1 MRIGVDVQGGDFA
14 PQAVLDGVKLFLTEN
29 NKAAETTLYLF
40 GNKEIIE
47 NYIAENNLG
56 GYNLVVVASENDIE
70 MAESPTRA
78 IATKRKSSIV
88 QGIVYHQQGE
98 IDAFLSAGN
107 TGALLAGVMS
117 TVKPIS
123 GILRPCISSPMP
135 KFDGTYGVLLDVG
148 LNADCKPEYLEQFAI
163 LGSIYAREV
172 QHIENPKV
180 ALLNIGE
187 EPEKGNLLTK
197 ATYKLLKENPH
208 INFIGNLEPNYLFC
222 KHEADVIVSD
232 GFTGNIALKEAESI
246 YKLIKQRGVKDDF
259 FEIFNY
265 ENYGGTSILG
275 IDATVLIGH
284 GHSSPVAIKN
294 LILHAIEIA
303 ESHVRESF
311 KEFFAN
317 AAN

>member
-14 PQAVLDGVKLFLTEN
+14 PQAVLDGVKLFLTETDM
-29 NKAAETTLYLF
+29 AEATTLYLF
-40 GNKEIIE
+40 GNEEVIRS
-47 NYIAENNLG
+47 YLAENGLEKF
-56 GYNLVVVASENDIE
+56 NLVVIPSEDDVE
-70 MAESPTRA
+70 MGESPTRA
-78 IATKRKSSIV
+78 IAKKRKSSIV
-88 QGIVYHQQGE
+88 QGIIYHQKGE

-117 TVKPIS
+117 TVKPIE

-135 KFDGTYGVLLDVG
+135 KFNGKYGVLLDVG

-163 LGSIYAREV
+163 LGSIYAKEV

-197 ATYKLLKENPH
+197 ATHQLLKNNPD
-208 INFIGNLEPNYLFC
+208 INFVGNLEPNHLFC
-222 KHEADVIVSD
+222 EHDADVIVTD
-232 GFTGNIALKEAESI
+232 GFTGNIVLKEAESI
-246 YKLIKQRGVKDDF
+246 YKLIKQRKVNDDF

-294 LILHAIEIA
+294 LIIHADEIA
-303 ESHVRESF
+303 KSHIRTKFIEYF
-311 KEFFAN
+311 KN
-317 AAN
+317 A

>member
-14 PQAVLDGVKLFLTEN
+14 PQAVLDGVKLFLTRSE
-29 NKAAETTLYLF
+29 KVKGTQLYLF
-40 GNKEIIE
+40 GNEKIIKD
-47 NYIAENNLG
+47 YLAENNLES
-56 GYNLVVVASENDIE
+56 YNCVVIPSDNDIE

-78 IATKRKSSIV
+78 IATKRNSSIV
-88 QGIVYHQQGE
+88 LGISYHQKGE
-98 IDAFLSAGN
+98 IDAFFSAGN

-117 TVKPIS
+117 SIKPIP

-135 KFDGTYGVLLDVG
+135 KFDGSYGILLDVG

-163 LGSIYAREV
+163 LGSIYAKYV

-187 EPEKGNLLTK
+187 EPEKGNILTK
-197 ATYKLLKENPH
+197 ATHKLLKENPK
-208 INFIGNLEPNYLFC
+208 INFIGNLEPNHLFC

-232 GFTGNIALKEAESI
+232 GFTGNIVLKEAESI
-246 YKLIKQRGVKDDF
+246 YKLIKKRDVKDDF
-259 FEIFNY
+259 FEVFNY

-275 IDATVLIGH
+275 IDASVLIGH
-284 GHSSPVAIKN
+284 GHSSPVAVKN

-303 ESHVRESF
+303 ESHVREEF
-311 KEFFAN
+311 KKFFAN
-317 AAN
+317 V

>member
-1 MRIGVDVQGGDFA
+1 MKIGVDVQGGDFA
-14 PQAVLDGVKLFLTEN
+14 PLSVLEGVKLFLAEN
-29 NKAAETTLYLF
+29 DNVTLYLF
-40 GNKEIIE
+40 GDERVIKDYLRENKLE
-47 NYIAENNLG
+47 NKNIVVIATEDD
-56 GYNLVVVASENDIE
+56 VE
-70 MAESPTRA
+70 MGESPTRA

-88 QGIVYHQQGE
+88 QGIGYHQKGE

-117 TVKPIS
+117 AMKPVE
-123 GILRPCISSPMP
+123 GVLRPCISSPIP
-135 KFDGTYGVLLDVG
+135 KYDGSYGVLLDVG

-172 QHIENPKV
+172 QHIESPKV

-208 INFIGNLEPNYLFC
+208 VNFIGNLEPNHLFC
-222 KHEADVIVSD
+222 RHDADIIISD

-246 YKLIKQRGVKDDF
+246 YKLIKTRGVKDEF

-275 IDATVLIGH
+275 VDATILIGH

-294 LILHAIEIA
+294 MITHAIEIA
-303 ESHVRESF
+303 SSHVQQKF
-311 KEFFAN
+311 KEFFSDARN
-317 AAN
+317 